1 MSSHTA
7 LSPAAVDSSP
17 VVLLIARILLAA
29 LFLISGFGILMSG
42 PAGFGGYL
50 GNLGLPA
57 PVALAWLVTI
67 LKIVAGIMII
77 VGFQTR
83 YAAWA
88 LAAFAIGAALI
99 GHNNLADQNEMSQ
112 LLKDF
117 AIAGGLILLG
127 TFGPGRLSL
136 DARR

>member
-1 MSSHTA
+1 MSNDVQLLVSRIF
-7 LSPAAVDSSP
+7 LAV
-17 VVLLIARILLAA
+17 
-29 LFLISGFGILMSG
+29 LFLVSGFGILAGG

-50 GNLGLPA
+50 GSLGFPA
-57 PVALAWLVTI
+57 PTLFAWLVVI
-67 LKIVAGIMII
+67 LKIVGALAVI

-88 LAAFAIGAALI
+88 LALFSVGAALI
-99 GHNNLADQNEMSQ
+99 AHTNIADQNELTQ

-117 AIAGGLILLG
+117 AIAGGFLALIVA
-127 TFGPGRLSL
+127 GPGALSV

>member
-7 LSPAAVDSSP
+7 LSPATVDASP
-17 VVLLIARILLAA
+17 VILLIARILLAA
-29 LFLISGFGILMSG
+29 LFLISGFGILMGG

-50 GNLGLPA
+50 GSLGLPA
-57 PVALAWLVTI
+57 PVAIAWLVTI
-67 LKIVAGIMII
+67 LKIVAGIMVI

-99 GHNNLADQNEMSQ
+99 GHNNIADQNEMTQ

-117 AIAGGLILLG
+117 GIAGGLILLG